1 MGSED
6 DPLRGRTV
14 FLFLQSIAAYCQ
26 WRAASISLSRF
37 DPGRR
42 DYLDAARIVMDGAMR
57 ATRPAPVK
65 LPPQP
70 ALTAAEL
77 RIAAMPRFEMA
88 TRIAAVN
95 PSLDPKLL
103 ARLPKPKLAKMLAA
117 AGRRATA

>member
-1 MGSED
+1 MS
-6 DPLRGRTV
+6 
-14 FLFLQSIAAYCQ
+14 LQ
-26 WRAASISLSRF
+26 RF
-37 DPGRR
+37 NGDRR
-42 DYLDAARIVMDGAMR
+42 DYLDAAALALDVVTR
-57 ATRPAPVK
+57 ATRPEPVK

-95 PSLDPKLL
+95 SSLDPNLL